1 MVTGRLVAVLRVLQI
16 NLEDLRENPAMITE
30 RKIAAYYLNKHL
42 PRVSSV
48 AILLNIDAYDVLL
61 YCSCIIEVIEEDVK
75 MREIFEKI
83 EAQYLKTTF

>member
-61 YCSCIIEVIEEDVK
+61 YCSCIIEAIEEDVK